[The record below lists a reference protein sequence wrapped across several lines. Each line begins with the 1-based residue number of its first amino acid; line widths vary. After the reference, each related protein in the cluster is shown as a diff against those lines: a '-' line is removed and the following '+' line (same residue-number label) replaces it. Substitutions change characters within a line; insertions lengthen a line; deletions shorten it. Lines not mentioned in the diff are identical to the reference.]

1 MATRSSTLWTESA
14 VICAKEI
21 KSEFRTRYALGS
33 MLLFGVTTVTAIGMA
48 TAQTGVD
55 GRTQAA
61 LYWVV
66 AFFSAMAAMSQVF
79 VKEEETGT
87 AMALKL
93 AARPDAVYFGK
104 FAFNLLILVFLQMV
118 ILPLFIMFVGLKVFD
133 WTLFLSALA
142 LGTIGMAGAATIV
155 GAIVAQANAKGALF
169 TVLSFPLLLPI
180 LLGAIG
186 ATQAALDP
194 VGAASAVSE
203 IRLLIAYDVG
213 IITASWMLFEFVW
226 KT

>member
-1 MATRSSTLWTESA
+1 
-14 VICAKEI
+14 
-21 KSEFRTRYALGS
+21 
-33 MLLFGVTTVTAIGMA
+33 
-48 TAQTGVD
+48 
-55 GRTQAA
+55 
-61 LYWVV
+61 
-66 AFFSAMAAMSQVF
+66 MAAMSQVF

-118 ILPLFIMFVGLKVFD
+118 ILPLFILFVGLKVFD

-142 LGTIGMAGAATIV
+142 LGTLGMAGAATIV
-155 GAIVAQANAKGALF
+155 GAIVAQANVKGALF
-169 TVLSFPLLLPI
+169 TALSFPLLLPI

-186 ATQAALDP
+186 ATRVALDP
-194 VGAASAVSE
+194 SGAASAVAE

-213 IITASWMLFEFVW
+213 IITASWMLFEYVW
-226 KT
+226 ST

>member
-1 MATRSSTLWTESA
+1 MATVSSKLWTESA

-21 KSEFRTRYALGS
+21 RSEFRTRYAMGS

-48 TAQTGVD
+48 TAKTGVN
-55 GRTQAA
+55 GSTQAA

-104 FAFNLLILVFLQMV
+104 FAFNLLVLIILQMV
-118 ILPLFIMFVGLKVFD
+118 ILPLFIMFVGLRVFD
-133 WTLFLSALA
+133 WSLFTAALFL
-142 LGTIGMAGAATIV
+142 GTFGMAGAATIV
-155 GAIVAQANAKGALF
+155 GAIVSQANVKGALF
-169 TVLSFPLLLPI
+169 TALSFPLLLPI

-186 ATQAALDP
+186 ATRAALDP
-194 VGAASAVSE
+194 VGAASAAQE
-203 IRLLIAYDVG
+203 IRLLIAYDIG
-213 IITASWMLFEFVW
+213 IVTASWLLFEYVW
-226 KT
+226 RA

>member
-1 MATRSSTLWTESA
+1 MATRSSNLWTESA
-14 VICAKEI
+14 VICVKEI
-21 KSEFRTRYALGS
+21 RSEFRTRYALGS

-48 TAQTGVD
+48 TAVTGVD
-55 GRTQAA
+55 GHTQAA

-79 VKEEETGT
+79 VKEVETGT

-93 AARPDAVYFGK
+93 AARPDAVYIGK
-104 FAFNLLILVFLQMV
+104 FAFNLLVLVFLQIV
-118 ILPLFIMFVGLKVFD
+118 ILPLFILFVGLKVFD
-133 WTLFLSALA
+133 WSLFLGA
-142 LGTIGMAGAATIV
+142 LGLGTLGMAGAATIV

-186 ATQAALDP
+186 ATRAALDP
-194 VGAASAVSE
+194 AGAASAAQE
-203 IRLLIAYDVG
+203 FRLLIAYDVG

-226 KT
+226 ET

>member
-1 MATRSSTLWTESA
+1 M
-14 VICAKEI
+14 
-21 KSEFRTRYALGS
+21 GS

-48 TAQTGVD
+48 TAKTGVN
-55 GRTQAA
+55 GSTQAA

-104 FAFNLLILVFLQMV
+104 FAFNLLVLVILQAV
-118 ILPLFIMFVGLKVFD
+118 ILPLFIMFVGLRVFD
-133 WTLFLSALA
+133 WPLFISALFL
-142 LGTIGMAGAATIV
+142 GTFGMAGAATIV
-155 GAIVAQANAKGALF
+155 GAIVSQANVKGALF
-169 TVLSFPLLLPI
+169 TALSFPLLLPI

-186 ATQAALDP
+186 ATRAALDP
-194 VGAASAVSE
+194 VGAASAAQE
-203 IRLLIAYDVG
+203 IRLLIAYDIG
-213 IITASWMLFEFVW
+213 IVTASWLLFEYVW
-226 KT
+226 RA